1 MRLCHELQIKL
12 GKAQENEEVPKV
24 VSWGEAREYGFQ
36 FFYDLFMKKF
46 SKRIYEPKMFGFYF
60 YENLRI
66 CFLIS

>member
-36 FFYDLFMKKF
+36 FFYDLFMKNFRNAFMNQKCLVF
-46 SKRIYEPKMFGFYF
+46 TFMKIYESVF
-60 YENLRI
+60 
-66 CFLIS
+66 